1 MSSCNDTHGERIT
14 VSDGKDNKRFQ
25 QKLRARQNRAEK
37 MLDLFIE
44 SHDFIER
51 LSSEELHIIIQGE
64 SYYSELFDSILEQM
78 YGPIQFKRIGRRANP
93 NLKHPYNILDSKLAE
108 NAIKEALNIGHT

>member
-1 MSSCNDTHGERIT
+1 MSSCNDKDGERIT
-14 VSDGKDNKRFQ
+14 VSDGKANKRFQ

-37 MLDLFIE
+37 SLDLFIE

-51 LSSEELHIIIQGE
+51 SSANEKDLNILGE
-64 SYYSELFDSILEQM
+64 SYCSEWIDSILETM
-78 YGPIQFKRIGRRANP
+78 YGPIQFTRNGRRANP
-93 NLKHPYNILDSKLAE
+93 NLKHPYNMLDSKLAE